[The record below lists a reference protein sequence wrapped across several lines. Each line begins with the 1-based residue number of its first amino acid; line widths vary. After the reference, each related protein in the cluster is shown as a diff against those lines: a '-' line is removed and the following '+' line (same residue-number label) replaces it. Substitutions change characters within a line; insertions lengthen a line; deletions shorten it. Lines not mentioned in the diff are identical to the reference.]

1 MASEIKWIKITTDIF
16 DDDKIMLLESMP
28 EGDTLLVIWLKVLV
42 LAGRQNQQGFLM
54 MNDKIAYTDE
64 MLATIFRRDLKIV
77 RMALSAF
84 EQFGMIEIDDSRIFI
99 SNWEKHQNVDGM
111 EKARE
116 KNRKRQTRF
125 REKQKQLK
133 LENDSNVTRN
143 VTVTQSNALDLELDK
158 ELDKELEVLDSLV
171 LERAEK
177 SKDFP
182 APAGAEPPQAENQ
195 SGNYIQPEYY
205 SLLGLIADRYNSRCF
220 GYPGDCYQLTH
231 QQKIL
236 IGQRLAEGYVTS
248 DEVLGVIDRM
258 PDDLEKPLAYLLSCL
273 DNIKQERLLEAK
285 AKAHAE
291 AQAYYSGADE
301 AKTGI

>member
-1 MASEIKWIKITTDIF
+1 MASEIKWIKITTNIF
-16 DDDKIMLLESMP
+16 DDEKIMLLESMP

-77 RMALSAF
+77 RMALSVF
-84 EQFGMIEIDDSRIFI
+84 EQFGMIELVENKIFI

-158 ELDKELEVLDSLV
+158 ELDKELEILDSLV

-182 APAGAEPPQAENQ
+182 APAGAEQPQAENQ